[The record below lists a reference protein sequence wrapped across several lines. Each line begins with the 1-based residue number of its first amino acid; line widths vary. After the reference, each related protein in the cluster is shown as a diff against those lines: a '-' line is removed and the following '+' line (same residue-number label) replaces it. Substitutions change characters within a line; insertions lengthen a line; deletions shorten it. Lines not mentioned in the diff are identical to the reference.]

1 MVQFYS
7 ALNNDQPN
15 GPLRA
20 GGQPVRTVSTSRAG
34 WIRRSGIGVG
44 VAAITTV
51 VILASVAWACTP
63 QSTIYP
69 LTPGAAPPREKVTV
83 AGELL
88 QPGPAEV
95 RWNSLD
101 GPKLAVVERANAD
114 QTFSVEATLPDA
126 APGVYYLLLVSGEK
140 GVARAAVEVTDPDA
154 TVRVA
159 APDAFNVGLDSA
171 TPSSAQSSRGM
182 LLAGVGLLGV
192 GLVALSGLALVA
204 PRRKKR
210 ATVER

>member
-1 MVQFYS
+1 MK
-7 ALNNDQPN
+7 
-15 GPLRA
+15 
-20 GGQPVRTVSTSRAG
+20 TVSTSRVG
-34 WIRRSGIGVG
+34 WVRRSGIGVG

-51 VILASVAWACTP
+51 VVLASVAWACTP

-88 QPGPAEV
+88 QPGPAEI
-95 RWNSLD
+95 RWNGLD
-101 GPKLAVVERANAD
+101 GPKIATVERTTAD

-140 GVARAAVEVTDPDA
+140 GVARAAVEVTDPA
-154 TVRVA
+154 TGVRVA
-159 APDAFNVGLDSA
+159 APNAFNTGLDA

-210 ATVER
+210 ANIER